1 MKHIISWISL
11 FLLVSLSS
19 CHTNKEVVTAA
30 SDTTALV
37 MSDTLVTT
45 SIVDVISTAISSST
59 TTIDG
64 ITIEYQDADSTAP
77 YIAPVPR
84 VVRIGRI
91 TSSSNVE
98 QSTLTHA
105 LDSVSVA
112 SSLAASSATQSATES
127 KSERAGS
134 RVFLLALIIGMLV
147 AIAIAKVLDK
157 WRS

>member
-1 MKHIISWISL
+1 MKYIISWISL
-11 FLLVSLSS
+11 FLLISLSS
-19 CHTNKEVVTAA
+19 CYTNKEVVTAA

-59 TTIDG
+59 TTIDDV
-64 ITIEYQDADSTAP
+64 TVEYQDADTTVP
-77 YIAPVPR
+77 YIVPVPR
-84 VVRIGRI
+84 IIHIGRI

-98 QSTLTHA
+98 QSTCSHA
-105 LDSVSVA
+105 VDSVSA
-112 SSLAASSATQSATES
+112 TSSLAVSSTTQSATES

-134 RVFLLALIIGMLV
+134 RVFLLALIVGMLV
-147 AIAIAKVLDK
+147 AIALAKVLDK

>member
-1 MKHIISWISL
+1 MKHIVIRISL
-11 FLLVSLSS
+11 FVLISLSS

-37 MSDTLVTT
+37 MSDTLATS
-45 SIVDVISTAISSST
+45 SIVDIISTAISSST

-77 YIAPVPR
+77 SLAPVPR
-84 VVRIGRI
+84 IIRIERI
-91 TSSSNVE
+91 TSSSNIE
-98 QSTLTHA
+98 QSTHSHA
-105 LDSVSVA
+105 VDSVS
-112 SSLAASSATQSATES
+112 AASSVTASSAAQSATES

-147 AIAIAKVLDK
+147 AIALAKVFDK

>member
-1 MKHIISWISL
+1 MLI
-11 FLLVSLSS
+11 SLSS

-45 SIVDVISTAISSST
+45 SIVDVISTAISSET
-59 TTIDG
+59 TTIDD
-64 ITIEYQDADSTAP
+64 ITIEYQAADSTAP

-84 VVRIGRI
+84 RIHIGRI
-91 TSSSNVE
+91 TSSSNIE
-98 QSTLTHA
+98 QSTHSHA
-105 LDSVSVA
+105 VDSVSAA
-112 SSLAASSATQSATES
+112 SFLAASSATQTATES

>member
-1 MKHIISWISL
+1 M
-11 FLLVSLSS
+11 VSLSS
-19 CHTNKEVVTAA
+19 CHTNKEVVTAE

-59 TTIDG
+59 TTIDD

-77 YIAPVPR
+77 YIEPVPR

-112 SSLAASSATQSATES
+112 SSLTASSATQTATES